1 VVKVFETTCKFV
13 GTLGGFTVYDFFF
26 NNIPKRT
33 MAEIYP
39 LSKGLVIINSLNP
52 ESPG

>member
-1 VVKVFETTCKFV
+1 VVKVFETTANSLN
-13 GTLGGFTVYDFFF
+13 TRRFTVYDFFF

-33 MAEIYP
+33 MAENISTFQRLGYNQFIK
-39 LSKGLVIINSLNP
+39 S